1 MCHTQK
7 DRPSRNW
14 IRPEN
19 RLNNPILMQ
28 NTRISTENRQF
39 LVVGS
44 SGFMQPGVET
54 ESGNKNKE
62 AMLMNN
68 STTNAIAGTHCDPK
82 NWTMAQMGSME
93 SISGHHSAKVS
104 SDNNMGNQLG
114 ESNEEVE
121 NSVDGVQSRLCA
133 RGHWRPA
140 EDAKLKELVSQYGP
154 QNWNLIAEK
163 LEGRSGKSCRLRW
176 FNQLDP
182 RINRRPF
189 SEEDEEKLLAA
200 HRLYGNKW
208 AMIARLF
215 PGRTDNAVKN
225 HWHVIMARRYREQ
238 SSAFGRRK
246 LPQVHRREKRVCT
259 EEEETRTGSSNLWV
273 DKSSSL
279 KSAHDVILQRGSV
292 CKSQILGENASCVT
306 VFGGSRVHDDE
317 RNRNFDRLIPHR
329 IGAAAIAHQQQ
340 QQQQQ
345 QRSYI
350 SSFDAVQSRIF
361 FEGSREMKMNNNY
374 NKAVDLLGGNVDNYH
389 VLVSQM
395 EGESSSPSQLTTDSC
410 AAVSLLQ
417 GAFASNSKRSSLVNT
432 NFSLGHQQQQD
443 IVQYCYSDSSAS
455 DQLSAV
461 EVSYADN
468 TSTAGNNNNLMATR
482 SLVFEEEEAENE
494 FKRSNAGFIDFLG
507 VGTA

>member
-7 DRPSRNW
+7 DGPSRNW

-19 RLNNPILMQ
+19 RLNNPMMQ
-28 NTRISTENRQF
+28 NTRISAESRQF
-39 LVVGS
+39 LVVGN
-44 SGFMQPGVET
+44 SGFMQPGVES
-54 ESGNKNKE
+54 ESANE
-62 AMLMNN
+62 ETMLMND
-68 STTNAIAGTHCDPK
+68 STTNAYTAVTKPCDPK
-82 NWTMAQMGSME
+82 SWTIQMGSME
-93 SISGHHSAKVS
+93 SSSGHHSAKVS
-104 SDNNMGNQLG
+104 SDNNNMGNLG
-114 ESNEEVE
+114 DSNEEVE

-246 LPQVHRREKRVCT
+246 LPQVHRREKRACT
-259 EEEETRTGSSNLWV
+259 DDETRMGSSSCNMWV
-273 DKSSSL
+273 DKYSSL
-279 KSAHDVILQRGSV
+279 KSAHDVIFRRGSV
-292 CKSQILGENASCVT
+292 CKSQILGENSSCVT
-306 VFGGSRVHDDE
+306 VFGASRVDNDE
-317 RNRNFDRLIPHR
+317 RCGNLDRLQQR
-329 IGAAAIAHQQQ
+329 ISAASIARHQQQ
-340 QQQQQ
+340 QQQQHQ
-345 QRSYI
+345 QQQKSYM
-350 SSFDAVQSRIF
+350 SSLDAVQSRIF
-361 FEGSREMKMNNNY
+361 FEGSREMNINNNY
-374 NKAVDLLGGNVDNYH
+374 NKAVDVLGSNVDNYH
-389 VLVSQM
+389 ILVSQM
-395 EGESSSPSQLTTDSC
+395 EGESSSHSQLTTDSC

-417 GAFASNSKRSSLVNT
+417 GAFASSKRSSVVNT
-432 NFSLGHQQQQD
+432 NFSLGHQQEV
-443 IVQYCYSDSSAS
+443 VQYGYSDSSAS

-468 TSTAGNNNNLMATR
+468 SSTT
-482 SLVFEEEEAENE
+482 EAANE
-494 FKRSNAGFIDFLG
+494 FKKPNAGFIDFLG
-507 VGTA
+507 VGTT

>member
-7 DRPSRNW
+7 DGPSRNW

-19 RLNNPILMQ
+19 RLNNPMMQ
-28 NTRISTENRQF
+28 NTRISAESRQF

-44 SGFMQPGVET
+44 SGFMQPGVES
-54 ESGNKNKE
+54 ESGNEE

-68 STTNAIAGTHCDPK
+68 TTTNATAVTPCDPK
-82 NWTMAQMGSME
+82 SWTIQMGSME
-93 SISGHHSAKVS
+93 SSSGHQSAKVS
-104 SDNNMGNQLG
+104 SDNNMGNLG
-114 ESNEEVE
+114 DSNEEVE

-246 LPQVHRREKRVCT
+246 LTQVHRREKRVCT
-259 EEEETRTGSSNLWV
+259 EDETGTASSNMWV
-273 DKSSSL
+273 DKFSSF
-279 KSAHDVILQRGSV
+279 KSSHDVILRRGSV
-292 CKSQILGENASCVT
+292 CKSQIPGENASCVS
-306 VFGGSRVHDDE
+306 VFGAPRVDDDE
-317 RNRNFDRLIPHR
+317 RCGNFDRLQQR
-329 IGAAAIAHQQQ
+329 IGAASIAPPHHH
-340 QQQQQ
+340 Q

-350 SSFDAVQSRIF
+350 SSLDAVQSRIF
-361 FEGSREMKMNNNY
+361 FEGSREMKINNNY
-374 NKAVDLLGGNVDNYH
+374 NKAVDMLGSNVDNYH
-389 VLVSQM
+389 ILVSQM

-417 GAFASNSKRSSLVNT
+417 GAFASSKRSSVVNT
-432 NFSLGHQQQQD
+432 NFSLGHQQNV
-443 IVQYCYSDSSAS
+443 VQYGYSDSSAS

-461 EVSYADN
+461 EASYADN
-468 TSTAGNNNNLMATR
+468 SSTTGNNNYLMATR
-482 SLVFEEEEAENE
+482 SLVFEEEAEIE
-494 FKRSNAGFIDFLG
+494 FKKPNGGFIDFLG
-507 VGTA
+507 VGTT

>member
-7 DRPSRNW
+7 EGPSRNW

-19 RLNNPILMQ
+19 RLNNHPITQ
-28 NTRISTENRQF
+28 NTRISAESRQF

-44 SGFMQPGVET
+44 SGFMQPGVGS
-54 ESGNKNKE
+54 ESGNE
-62 AMLMNN
+62 ETMLMNN
-68 STTNAIAGTHCDPK
+68 STTNACTAATNPCDPK
-82 NWTMAQMGSME
+82 SWTIQMGSME
-93 SISGHHSAKVS
+93 SSSGHHSAKVS
-104 SDNNMGNQLG
+104 SDNNNMGNLG
-114 ESNEEVE
+114 DSNEEVE

-246 LPQVHRREKRVCT
+246 LPQVHRREKRACT
-259 EEEETRTGSSNLWV
+259 EDETRMGSCNMWV
-273 DKSSSL
+273 DKYSSL
-279 KSAHDVILQRGSV
+279 KSAHDVIFRRGSV
-292 CKSQILGENASCVT
+292 CKSQIPGENASCVT
-306 VFGGSRVHDDE
+306 VFGASRVDDDE
-317 RNRNFDRLIPHR
+317 RCGNLDRLQQR
-329 IGAAAIAHQQQ
+329 ISAASIAHHHQ

-345 QRSYI
+345 QRSYM
-350 SSFDAVQSRIF
+350 SSLDAVQSRIF
-361 FEGSREMKMNNNY
+361 FEGSREMKINNSY
-374 NKAVDLLGGNVDNYH
+374 NKTVDVLGSNVDNYH
-389 VLVSQM
+389 ILVSQM
-395 EGESSSPSQLTTDSC
+395 EGESSSPSQLTTESC

-417 GAFASNSKRSSLVNT
+417 GAFASSKRSSLVNT
-432 NFSLGHQQQQD
+432 NFSIGHHQQEVVQQ
-443 IVQYCYSDSSAS
+443 YGCSDSSAS

-461 EVSYADN
+461 EASYADN
-468 TSTAGNNNNLMATR
+468 SSTT
-482 SLVFEEEEAENE
+482 EAENE
-494 FKRSNAGFIDFLG
+494 FKKPHAGFIDFLG
-507 VGTA
+507 VGTT